1 MTMAPGGPSI
11 AFHSNK
17 RPLDRARRVGEA
29 LWAMT
34 FLLSL
39 VLAASEPPPLGIALE
54 ELSYPAP
61 VRFLEL
67 TVEGRTERMAY
78 MDVPAIGA
86 EKGVPVVLLHG
97 KNFDSGTWAGTIEA
111 LTRAGRRTVVPD
123 QLGFNKSSK
132 PEIAY
137 SFDLLARD
145 TVQLLDMLGIP
156 TADVIGHSTG
166 GMLAVRLAVSH
177 PERVRRLVLV
187 DPVGLEDYRDV
198 VVPQTLERLVQDELE
213 QGDAQID
220 AFVHRYFVT
229 WRPEFQRSIEWRQR
243 VRRSAEFPRWAR
255 VSARLYQMIYEQP
268 MRSELRLVQQ
278 PVLLV
283 TGEKDRTVV
292 LRKYAR
298 AAIADKLGDYPA
310 LSRAAAKEIPRCT
323 RVEVPNVGHAPHL
336 EAPEAFQAAVLP
348 FLAR

>member
-1 MTMAPGGPSI
+1 M
-11 AFHSNK
+11 N
-17 RPLDRARRVGEA
+17 LLLA
-29 LWAMT
+29 L
-34 FLLSL
+34 LLS
-39 VLAASEPPPLGIALE
+39 AAEPSPLGIALE

-61 VRFLEL
+61 VKFLEL
-67 TVEGRTERMAY
+67 SVDGRPERMAH
-78 MDVPAIGA
+78 MDVAPVGP
-86 EKGVPVVLLHG
+86 EKGVPVLLLHG
-97 KNFDSGTWAGTIEA
+97 KNFDSGTWAGTVQA
-111 LTRAGRRTVVPD
+111 LTRAGRRTIVPD

-132 PEIAY
+132 PDIAY
-137 SFDLLARD
+137 SFDLLARN
-145 TVQLLDMLGIP
+145 TVQLLDSLGVP
-156 TADVIGHSTG
+156 AVDVVAHSTG
-166 GMLAVRLAVSH
+166 GMLGIRLAVSH

-198 VVPQTLERLVQDELE
+198 IVPQTLDRLTQDELE

-220 AFVHRYFVT
+220 AFVHRYFVS
-229 WRPEFQRSIEWRQR
+229 WKPEFQRSIDWRQR
-243 VRRSAEFPRWAR
+243 IRRSAEFPRWAR

-268 MRSELRLVQQ
+268 MRSELRLLRQ
-278 PVLLV
+278 PVLLI

-298 AAIADKLGDYPA
+298 PEVADKLGDYPA
-310 LSRAAAKEIPRCT
+310 LSRAAEKDIPHCT